1 MLIKKTVVLTSD
13 VTVGYITLVRVGN
26 SVGMKVMLNSDPQG
40 KLYLGLRAGSKPQI
54 NSEITDRRTE
64 MNVNLDLGAMDE
76 LGAVLIDGSGS
87 VYATGGKKEAVNTD
101 KILKVRDAEK
111 EDPYAATS
119 ADAASDTER
128 EKETATDGSAAVSNE
143 ITEKSVGAPDE
154 SFAHDSEEQDNET
167 ADTDTLNK
175 DTRQKESVQNVAA
188 EEETGAAVREA
199 FAAGGAFPPFSANK
213 GENFYR
219 NIRGR
224 LEEIMTANPREEDL
238 ERLIP
243 ESKWVKVFYD
253 EEDYYVVGI
262 LSEAGEVTFLAY
274 GVPGIEGIKPPKE
287 AEELCDFLAIP
298 GTVGEGYWLM
308 FQNAKNG
315 DILKSL

>member
-13 VTVGYITLVRVGN
+13 VTVGYITLVRVGD
-26 SVGMKVMLNSDPQG
+26 SVGIKAVLNSEPHE

-54 NSEITDRRTE
+54 NAEITSRRTE
-64 MNVNLDLGAMDE
+64 RDIEVDLNAMDDLGAILVDS
-76 LGAVLIDGSGS
+76 DGKI
-87 VYATGGKKEAVNTD
+87 VATGGKKEAVN
-101 KILKVRDAEK
+101 AEK
-111 EDPYAATS
+111 IYEAFSVKGEAN
-119 ADAASDTER
+119 AE
-128 EKETATDGSAAVSNE
+128 SAAVSE
-143 ITEKSVGAPDE
+143 TQKVSSEAEEVIADDAVSAPAYGEDAADETETDE
-154 SFAHDSEEQDNET
+154 NAVNDIEDSETKEKET
-167 ADTDTLNK
+167 VIEEK
-175 DTRQKESVQNVAA
+175 
-188 EEETGAAVREA
+188 EETPVSAPRAANG
-199 FAAGGAFPPFSANK
+199 FDKGNFPPFSANK

-219 NIRGR
+219 NIRSR
-224 LEEIMTANPREEDL
+224 LEEIMTANPREEEL
-238 ERLIP
+238 EKLIP

-253 EEDYYVVGI
+253 DEEYYVVGI

-315 DILKSL
+315 DIMKSI

>member
-13 VTVGYITLVRVGN
+13 VTVGYITLVRVGD
-26 SVGMKVMLNSDPQG
+26 SVGMKTVLNSEPHE

-54 NSEITDRRTE
+54 NVEITSRRTE
-64 MNVNLDLGAMDE
+64 RDIAVDLNAMDDLGAILTDSE
-76 LGAVLIDGSGS
+76 GKVVAS
-87 VYATGGKKEAVNTD
+87 GGKKEAVSAE
-101 KILKVRDAEK
+101 KILEAFSLKRE
-111 EDPYAATS
+111 ETS
-119 ADAASDTER
+119 GSAASDGLQNASAEAEADTNDAFSAATYGENAASEETEHVD
-128 EKETATDGSAAVSNE
+128 KETEQAESVTVSAV
-143 ITEKSVGAPDE
+143 KDE
-154 SFAHDSEEQDNET
+154 S
-167 ADTDTLNK
+167 DTSAP
-175 DTRQKESVQNVAA
+175 RAA
-188 EEETGAAVREA
+188 NG
-199 FAAGGAFPPFSANK
+199 FDKGNFPPFSANK

-219 NIRGR
+219 NIRAR
-224 LEEIMTANPREEDL
+224 LEEIMTANPREEEL
-238 ERLIP
+238 EKLIP

-253 EEDYYVVGI
+253 DEEYYVVGI

-315 DILKSL
+315 DIMKSI

>member
-13 VTVGYITLVRVGN
+13 VTVGYITLVRVGD
-26 SVGMKVMLNSDPQG
+26 SVGMKTVLNSEPHE

-54 NSEITDRRTE
+54 NVEITSRRTE
-64 MNVNLDLGAMDE
+64 RDIAVDLNAMDDLGAILTDPE
-76 LGAVLIDGSGS
+76 GKVVAS
-87 VYATGGKKEAVNTD
+87 GGKKEAVSAE
-101 KILKVRDAEK
+101 KILEAFSLKRE
-111 EDPYAATS
+111 ETS
-119 ADAASDTER
+119 GSAASDGLQNAFAEAEADTNDAFSAATCGENAASEETEHVD
-128 EKETATDGSAAVSNE
+128 KETEQAESVTASAV
-143 ITEKSVGAPDE
+143 KDE
-154 SFAHDSEEQDNET
+154 S
-167 ADTDTLNK
+167 DTSAP
-175 DTRQKESVQNVAA
+175 RAA
-188 EEETGAAVREA
+188 NG
-199 FAAGGAFPPFSANK
+199 FDKGNFPPFSANK

-219 NIRGR
+219 NIRAR
-224 LEEIMTANPREEDL
+224 LEEIMTANPREEEL
-238 ERLIP
+238 EKLIP

-253 EEDYYVVGI
+253 DEEYYVVGI

-315 DILKSL
+315 DIMKSI

>member
-13 VTVGYITLVRVGN
+13 VTVGYITLVRVGD
-26 SVGMKVMLNSDPQG
+26 SVGMKTVLNSEPHE

-54 NSEITDRRTE
+54 NVEITSRRTE
-64 MNVNLDLGAMDE
+64 RDIAVDLNAMDDLGAILTDPE
-76 LGAVLIDGSGS
+76 GKVVAS
-87 VYATGGKKEAVNTD
+87 GGKKEAVSAE
-101 KILKVRDAEK
+101 KILEAFSLKRE
-111 EDPYAATS
+111 ETS
-119 ADAASDTER
+119 GSAASDGLQNASAEAEADTSD
-128 EKETATDGSAAVSNE
+128 AFSAATYGEN
-143 ITEKSVGAPDE
+143 
-154 SFAHDSEEQDNET
+154 
-167 ADTDTLNK
+167 
-175 DTRQKESVQNVAA
+175 AA
-188 EEETGAAVREA
+188 SEETGHVDKETEQAESVTVYAVKDESDTSAPRAANG
-199 FAAGGAFPPFSANK
+199 FDKGNFPPFSANK

-219 NIRGR
+219 NIRAR
-224 LEEIMTANPREEDL
+224 LEEIMTANPREEEL
-238 ERLIP
+238 EKLIP

-253 EEDYYVVGI
+253 DEEYYVVGI

-315 DILKSL
+315 DIMKSI

>member
-13 VTVGYITLVRVGN
+13 VTVGYITLVRVGD
-26 SVGMKVMLNSDPQG
+26 SVGIKAVLNSEPHG

-54 NSEITDRRTE
+54 NVEITSRRTE
-64 MNVNLDLGAMDE
+64 RDIAVDLNAMDDLGAILVDS
-76 LGAVLIDGSGS
+76 DGKI
-87 VYATGGKKEAVNTD
+87 VATGGKKEAVN
-101 KILKVRDAEK
+101 AEK
-111 EDPYAATS
+111 IYEAFSVKGEAN
-119 ADAASDTER
+119 AE
-128 EKETATDGSAAVSNE
+128 SAAVSE
-143 ITEKSVGAPDE
+143 TQKVSSEAEEVIADDAVSAPAYGADTADETETDE
-154 SFAHDSEEQDNET
+154 NAVNDIEDSETKEKET
-167 ADTDTLNK
+167 VIEEK
-175 DTRQKESVQNVAA
+175 
-188 EEETGAAVREA
+188 EETPVSAPRSANGFEK
-199 FAAGGAFPPFSANK
+199 GNFPPFSANK

-219 NIRGR
+219 NIRAR
-224 LEEIMTANPREEDL
+224 LEEIMTANPREEEL
-238 ERLIP
+238 EKLIP

-253 EEDYYVVGI
+253 DEEYYVVGI

-315 DILKSL
+315 DIMKSI